1 MRDRES
7 SGQKFSRPLKAFQMD
22 TLEQLCRGNMSSH
35 SFQEM
40 ATYMDRHTQQGLYIG
55 NVVDLV
61 DRYKDVYYDLLVCRH
76 QALLSIEECFPEFG
90 TVSDGTPVKASI
102 EAVRQLRVTHTGH
115 IICVLV
121 YVQLHEKSVDG
132 K

>member
-7 SGQKFSRPLKAFQMD
+7 SGQTFSGPLKAFQMG
-22 TLEQLCRGNMSSH
+22 TLEKLCRGNMSYH

-61 DRYKDVYYDLLVCRH
+61 DQCKDVYYELLVCRH
-76 QALLSIEECFPEFG
+76 QALLSIEECFHEFG
-90 TVSDGTPVKASI
+90 TVSDGTPGKASI
-102 EAVRQLRVTHTGH
+102 EAVG
-115 IICVLV
+115 
-121 YVQLHEKSVDG
+121 
-132 K
+132 